1 MKTLLLILISF
12 YSFGQNTHI
21 MKYIL
26 ITLLLLSCLFS
37 QAQSKRLVEIS
48 KEYFTQDIPV
58 TDGLIYKYKIPSDTA
73 RYFAP
78 GPDVYDV
85 VVTFKRRGVVVP
97 PTDIVEDVDDRDSR
111 IVYGTG
117 WDKTCCTSDPNSPH
131 FNSTISFHCTV
142 GGTFT
147 FTFVGKSV
155 TWFAEKLKTHGIV
168 GVKFDSETSEAPID
182 LYSPTQLT
190 RQAVFTKTWPTVGE
204 HKVIIRITGKNP
216 LAVANCLVSDYFRII
231 K

>member
-1 MKTLLLILISF
+1 MKILLLIFGTLIA
-12 YSFGQNTHI
+12 
-21 MKYIL
+21 MP
-26 ITLLLLSCLFS
+26 TLC
-37 QAQSKRLVEIS
+37 QTKRLVEIS

-111 IVYGTG
+111 IVYGLG

-131 FNSTISFHCTV
+131 HNSTISFHCTV

-155 TWFAEKLKTHGIV
+155 TWFAEKLKTHGTV
-168 GVKFDSETSEAPID
+168 GVKFDTETLEAPID

-190 RQAVFTKTWPTVGE
+190 KQAIFTKTWPTVGE
-204 HKVIIRITGKNP
+204 HKVIIRITGKNA
-216 LAVANCLVSDYFRII
+216 LAVASCLVSDYFRII